1 MHLESQ
7 DYLFGTVSFV
17 LLLLIAVVVFRRE
30 VFRQFAIFTSYTLF
44 QLIATVV
51 VYAELAHGI
60 SSLHYAYTYYPIAIL
75 GIALGFAVI
84 YEVFRVVLEPYD
96 ALRRVWRMLF
106 FGAGLM
112 LFIAAIL
119 WVIYG
124 SGPQAD
130 RLTESMNILQRTL
143 TVVQAGLLL
152 LLFVLS
158 GSLGLSWRSY
168 SFGLA
173 LGYGIFAIVELVL
186 WSVRTHYGNQFW
198 KPQSTLNSVAYNVMI
213 AVWASYLLQ
222 PAKVLQQP
230 RVIPYNDIAKW
241 NEKLEELLKRKA
253 A

>member
-44 QLIATVV
+44 QLIATVF

-112 LFIAAIL
+112 LFVTAIL

-124 SGPQAD
+124 TGPQAD

-158 GSLGLSWRSY
+158 GSLGLS
-168 SFGLA
+168 GA
-173 LGYGIFAIVELVL
+173 V
-186 WSVRTHYGNQFW
+186 
-198 KPQSTLNSVAYNVMI
+198 TLSG
-213 AVWASYLLQ
+213 
-222 PAKVLQQP
+222 
-230 RVIPYNDIAKW
+230 
-241 NEKLEELLKRKA
+241 
-253 A
+253 